1 MAVFPPAFFFN
12 MFVFSG
18 LKFDSPVEV
27 IEARSLEEI
36 ECAFS
41 RIEKLS
47 SRGKYVLGYV
57 EYEAWRLFYSLPP
70 LPRPDNSP
78 LLYFEVFDSF
88 EKFVPQAS
96 SENIPATL
104 VPLVSEREYFDVFDK
119 IRAALRSGE
128 TYEVNYSYPSYLEIP
143 PIGDGTLFGHFLSRQ
158 NAAYCAYIKN
168 PYLTVLSY
176 SPELFFEIEKTRI
189 LVKPM
194 KGTAARSPD
203 AAEDAK
209 LAKWLAADEKNRAEN
224 LMIVDLMRNDLSRIA
239 AKNSVAVEKMFEV
252 ETLSRVYQMTS
263 TISAE
268 LRGGTGLF
276 DVFKNIFPCGSV
288 TGAPK
293 LSTMRIIE
301 SLERGRRGVYCGAI
315 CFVSPEK
322 TVCSVPIR
330 ILGRRGGADGK
341 FVFRSGSAIVWDST
355 AAGEWRETLDKAS
368 FINGD
373 FSLIE
378 TFSVEH
384 GVPKYVCEHLQRMQK
399 SAETLGFPFDE
410 TAARAALSDAAC
422 GDGILRLELSRGGRF
437 STSAR
442 PLSES
447 KTARVEISETR
458 VDSRNIFLRH
468 KTTKRDW
475 YAAATRKIASGEVYD
490 VIFQNERGE
499 ITEGSR
505 SNIIVEK
512 DGKFY
517 TPPAEC
523 GLLEG
528 VGRRVLSDKLTEKI
542 LYTSDLYSA
551 DAIYSLNS
559 VRGLKKVNLFL

>member
-1 MAVFPPAFFFN
+1 

-36 ECAFS
+36 ERAFS

-239 AKNSVAVEKMFEV
+239 AKNSVAVEKMFEI
-252 ETLSRVYQMTS
+252 ETLSRVHQMTS

-301 SLERGRRGVYCGAI
+301 SLERGRRGVYCGAV

-330 ILGRRGGADGK
+330 ILERRGGGDGK
-341 FVFRSGSAIVWDST
+341 FVFRSGSAVVWDST

-410 TAARAALSDAAC
+410 TAARTALSTAAC

-475 YAAATRKIASGEVYD
+475 YAASTRKIASGEVYD

-542 LYTSDLYSA
+542 LYPSDLYSA

>member
-1 MAVFPPAFFFN
+1 

-143 PIGDGTLFGHFLSRQ
+143 PIDDVALFGHFLSRQ
-158 NAAYCAYIKN
+158 NVAYCAYIKN

-330 ILGRRGGADGK
+330 ILERHGGAGGK

-384 GVPKYVCEHLQRMQK
+384 SVPKYVCEHLQRMQK
-399 SAETLGFPFDE
+399 SAETLGFSFDE
-410 TAARAALSDAAC
+410 TAARAALSTAAC

-437 STSAR
+437 STSTR

-447 KTARVEISETR
+447 KTARVEISKTR

-542 LYTSDLYSA
+542 LYPSDLYSA

>member
-1 MAVFPPAFFFN
+1 

-36 ECAFS
+36 ERAFS

-330 ILGRRGGADGK
+330 ILERRGGADGK

-399 SAETLGFPFDE
+399 SAETLGFSFDE
-410 TAARAALSDAAC
+410 TAARAALSTAAC

-437 STSAR
+437 STSTR

-447 KTARVEISETR
+447 KTARVEISKTR

-542 LYTSDLYSA
+542 LYPSDLYSA

>member
-1 MAVFPPAFFFN
+1 MAVFPPALFFN

-36 ECAFS
+36 ERAFS

-70 LPRPDNSP
+70 LPRSDNSP

-104 VPLVSEREYFDVFDK
+104 VPLVSEREYFDVFEK
-119 IRAALRSGE
+119 IRTALRSGE

-143 PIGDGTLFGHFLSRQ
+143 PIDDGALFGHFLSRQ

-189 LVKPM
+189 RVKPM

-203 AAEDAK
+203 SREDAK

-239 AKNSVAVEKMFEV
+239 AKNSVSVEKMFEV
-252 ETLSRVYQMTS
+252 ETLSRVHQMTS

-330 ILGRRGGADGK
+330 ILERRGGADGK
-341 FVFRSGSAIVWDST
+341 FVFRSGSAVVWDST
-355 AAGEWRETLDKAS
+355 AAGEWCETLDKAS

-422 GDGILRLELSRGGRF
+422 GEGILRLELSRGGRF
-437 STSAR
+437 STSTR

-475 YAAATRKIASGEVYD
+475 YAAATRKIAAGEVYD

-542 LYTSDLYSA
+542 LYPSDLYSA
-551 DAIYSLNS
+551 AAIYSLNS

>member
-1 MAVFPPAFFFN
+1 MAVFPPALFFN

-36 ECAFS
+36 ERAFS

-143 PIGDGTLFGHFLSRQ
+143 PIDDVALFGHFLSRQ

-268 LRGGTGLF
+268 LRDGTGLF

-330 ILGRRGGADGK
+330 ILERRGGADGK

-399 SAETLGFPFDE
+399 SAETLGFSFDE
-410 TAARAALSDAAC
+410 TAARAALSTAAC

-542 LYTSDLYSA
+542 LYPSDLYSA

>member
-1 MAVFPPAFFFN
+1 

-36 ECAFS
+36 ERAFS

-47 SRGKYVLGYV
+47 SRGKYALGYV
-57 EYEAWRLFYSLPP
+57 EYEAWRLFYSRPP
-70 LPRPDNSP
+70 LPCSDDSP

-88 EKFVPQAS
+88 EKFDPQAS

-104 VPLVSEREYFDVFDK
+104 VPLVSEREYFDVFEK
-119 IRAALRSGE
+119 IRTALRSGE

-143 PIGDGTLFGHFLSRQ
+143 PIDDGALFGHFLSRQ

-189 LVKPM
+189 RVKPM

-203 AAEDAK
+203 AVEDAK

-252 ETLSRVYQMTS
+252 ETLSRVHQMTS

-330 ILGRRGGADGK
+330 ILERRGGADGK
-341 FVFRSGSAIVWDST
+341 FFFRSGSAVVWDST

-399 SAETLGFPFDE
+399 SAETLGFSFDE

-437 STSAR
+437 STSTR

-475 YAAATRKIASGEVYD
+475 YTAATRKIAAGEVYD

-542 LYTSDLYSA
+542 LYPSDLYSA

>member
-1 MAVFPPAFFFN
+1 
-12 MFVFSG
+12 
-18 LKFDSPVEV
+18 
-27 IEARSLEEI
+27 
-36 ECAFS
+36 
-41 RIEKLS
+41 
-47 SRGKYVLGYV
+47 
-57 EYEAWRLFYSLPP
+57 
-70 LPRPDNSP
+70 
-78 LLYFEVFDSF
+78 
-88 EKFVPQAS
+88 
-96 SENIPATL
+96 
-104 VPLVSEREYFDVFDK
+104 
-119 IRAALRSGE
+119 
-128 TYEVNYSYPSYLEIP
+128 
-143 PIGDGTLFGHFLSRQ
+143 
-158 NAAYCAYIKN
+158 
-168 PYLTVLSY
+168 
-176 SPELFFEIEKTRI
+176 
-189 LVKPM
+189 
-194 KGTAARSPD
+194 
-203 AAEDAK
+203 
-209 LAKWLAADEKNRAEN
+209 
-224 LMIVDLMRNDLSRIA
+224 
-239 AKNSVAVEKMFEV
+239 
-252 ETLSRVYQMTS
+252 
-263 TISAE
+263 
-268 LRGGTGLF
+268 
-276 DVFKNIFPCGSV
+276 
-288 TGAPK
+288 
-293 LSTMRIIE
+293 MRIIE

-330 ILGRRGGADGK
+330 ILERRGGAGGK
-341 FVFRSGSAIVWDST
+341 FVFRSGSAVVWDST

-410 TAARAALSDAAC
+410 TAARTALSTAAC

-437 STSAR
+437 SVSTR

-475 YAAATRKIASGEVYD
+475 YAAATRKIAAGEVYD

>member
-1 MAVFPPAFFFN
+1 

-36 ECAFS
+36 ERAFS

-315 CFVSPEK
+315 CFVLPEK

-330 ILGRRGGADGK
+330 ILERRGGADGK

-384 GVPKYVCEHLQRMQK
+384 GVPKYVYEHLQRMQK
-399 SAETLGFPFDE
+399 SAETLGFSFDE
-410 TAARAALSDAAC
+410 TAARAALSTAAC

-542 LYTSDLYSA
+542 LYPSDLYSA

>member
-1 MAVFPPAFFFN
+1 

-36 ECAFS
+36 ERAFS

-143 PIGDGTLFGHFLSRQ
+143 PIGDNALFGHFLSRQ

-176 SPELFFEIEKTRI
+176 SPELFFEIEKMRI
-189 LVKPM
+189 RVKPM
-194 KGTAARSPD
+194 KGTVARSPD

-301 SLERGRRGVYCGAI
+301 SLECGRRGVYCGAI

-330 ILGRRGGADGK
+330 ILERRGGTDGK
-341 FVFRSGSAIVWDST
+341 FFFRSGSAIVWDST

-384 GVPKYVCEHLQRMQK
+384 GVPKYVCEHLQRMKK
-399 SAETLGFPFDE
+399 SAETLGFSFDE
-410 TAARAALSDAAC
+410 TAARSALSDAAS
-422 GDGILRLELSRGGRF
+422 GNGILRLELSRGGRF
-437 STSAR
+437 STSTR

-542 LYTSDLYSA
+542 LYPSDLYSA

>member
-1 MAVFPPAFFFN
+1 MAVFPPALFFN

-36 ECAFS
+36 ERAFS

-88 EKFVPQAS
+88 EKFVPQES
-96 SENIPATL
+96 FENIPATL

-119 IRAALRSGE
+119 IRAALRLGE

-143 PIGDGTLFGHFLSRQ
+143 PIGDGALFGHFLSRQ

-189 LVKPM
+189 RVKPM

-209 LAKWLAADEKNRAEN
+209 LAKWLAEDEKNRAEN

-252 ETLSRVYQMTS
+252 ETLSRVHQMTS

-315 CFVSPEK
+315 CFASPEK
-322 TVCSVPIR
+322 TLCSVPIR
-330 ILGRRGGADGK
+330 ILERRGGADGK

-384 GVPKYVCEHLQRMQK
+384 GVPKYVREHLQRMQK

-410 TAARAALSDAAC
+410 TAARTALSTAAC
-422 GDGILRLELSRGGRF
+422 GDGIFRLELLRGGRF
-437 STSAR
+437 STSTR

-542 LYTSDLYSA
+542 LYPSDLYSA